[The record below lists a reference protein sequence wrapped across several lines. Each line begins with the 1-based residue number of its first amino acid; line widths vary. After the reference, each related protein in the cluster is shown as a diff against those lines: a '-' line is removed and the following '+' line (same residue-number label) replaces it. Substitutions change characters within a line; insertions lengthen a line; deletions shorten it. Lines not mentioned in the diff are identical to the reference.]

1 MQMVREPLQASG
13 EEPRLLRFR
22 LRGSISQLIKER
34 RFKMARKFIV
44 DGTEYPDPG
53 PDVTPEQFKQMM
65 VGFLPELANADM
77 TTEKQGED
85 TIYRFKKRVGVKG

>member
-1 MQMVREPLQASG
+1 
-13 EEPRLLRFR
+13 
-22 LRGSISQLIKER
+22 LRGSIPKFNKRR

-65 VGFLPELANADM
+65 WVSCRNCLMP
-77 TTEKQGED
+77 T
-85 TIYRFKKRVGVKG
+85 

>member
-1 MQMVREPLQASG
+1 MQVVREQFQADR
-13 EEPRLLRFR
+13 EESRVLRFR

-34 RFKMARKFIV
+34 RFEMARKFIV

-65 VGFLPELANADM
+65 VGFLPELSNADM

>member
-1 MQMVREPLQASG
+1 
-13 EEPRLLRFR
+13 
-22 LRGSISQLIKER
+22 
-34 RFKMARKFIV
+34 MARKYIV